1 MLRNVYGEAL
11 EWGAL
16 SSGVESV
23 CTVVMVEVELGDSGL
38 VA

>member
-11 EWGAL
+11 EEGAL

-23 CTVVMVEVELGDSGL
+23 WTVVMVEVELGDGGL
-38 VA
+38 LA